1 VSAPVRLESVADIA
15 PRRAGVRKGTED
27 ELPKLIAAACTLGLA
42 LLALATLPVESHAAA
57 PTAQSKPASSKPR
70 VSGTIPAGK
79 ARIQSTRTR
88 KAVERRPLRPSE
100 GQLAGL
106 NRIDDPLDLKS
117 SVALV
122 VDQDT
127 DEVLFEKNTHA
138 VLPIASITKLMTALV
153 TVEANLPLD
162 EELVVAQ
169 TEIVKAG
176 VRSNLRP
183 GMKLTRD
190 TALHLAL
197 MSSENRAAQLLGRTY
212 PGGLDAFVEAM
223 NAKARML
230 DMSDSHFADPT
241 GLLPEN
247 RSSAA
252 DLVKLVKAAY
262 EHEVI
267 RDYSVSGELALP
279 VGKRLVRYGNT
290 NRLTANPE
298 WDIGL
303 QKTGYISAAGR
314 CLVMQAVVEGQ
325 RVVMVLL
332 DSVGKYSRIGDA
344 QRIRDWLVAKKPA
357 APVAAP
363 STKPL
368 ASTTTGERPI

>member
-1 VSAPVRLESVADIA
+1 MRQVIA
-15 PRRAGVRKGTED
+15 VCA
-27 ELPKLIAAACTLGLA
+27 LGLA
-42 LLALATLPVESHAAA
+42 LACMAGTPAV
-57 PTAQSKPASSKPR
+57 AQSTVAAKATAAGGAR
-70 VSGTIPAGK
+70 VQGSIPAGK
-79 ARIQSTRTR
+79 ARIQSTRSKKSYT
-88 KAVERRPLRPSE
+88 RRPFRPSE

-106 NRIDDPLDLKS
+106 HRADDVLDLKS

-122 VDQDT
+122 VNQDT

-153 TVEANLPLD
+153 TVDANLPLD
-162 EELVVAQ
+162 EELTVSQSELVR
-169 TEIVKAG
+169 AG

-183 GMKLTRD
+183 GMKMTRD

-197 MSSENRAAQLLGRTY
+197 MSSENRAAQMLGRTY

-241 GLLPEN
+241 GLSPDN
-247 RSSAA
+247 RSSAN

-262 EHEVI
+262 EHDVI
-267 RDYSVSGELALP
+267 REHSVSGELALP
-279 VGKRLVRYGNT
+279 VGKRMVRYGNT

-344 QRIRDWLVAKKPA
+344 QRIRDWLASKALSGERSPA
-357 APVAAP
+357 AVKPVANVTGAA
-363 STKPL
+363 KP
-368 ASTTTGERPI
+368 I

>member
-1 VSAPVRLESVADIA
+1 
-15 PRRAGVRKGTED
+15 
-27 ELPKLIAAACTLGLA
+27 
-42 LLALATLPVESHAAA
+42 
-57 PTAQSKPASSKPR
+57 
-70 VSGTIPAGK
+70 
-79 ARIQSTRTR
+79 
-88 KAVERRPLRPSE
+88 
-100 GQLAGL
+100 
-106 NRIDDPLDLKS
+106 
-117 SVALV
+117 
-122 VDQDT
+122 
-127 DEVLFEKNTHA
+127 
-138 VLPIASITKLMTALV
+138 V

-162 EELVVAQ
+162 EELTVSQSELVRAN
-169 TEIVKAG
+169 

-183 GMKLTRD
+183 GMKMTRD

-197 MSSENRAAQLLGRTY
+197 MSSENRAAQMLGRTY
-212 PGGLDAFVEAM
+212 PGGLDSFVEAM

-241 GLLPEN
+241 GLSPDN
-247 RSSAA
+247 RSSAN

-262 EHEVI
+262 EHDVI
-267 RDYSVSGELALP
+267 REHSVSGELALP
-279 VGKRLVRYGNT
+279 VGKRMVRYGNT

-344 QRIRDWLVAKKPA
+344 QRIRDWLASKALSGESTSPA
-357 APVAAP
+357 VKPVANVSGAA
-363 STKPL
+363 KP
-368 ASTTTGERPI
+368 I